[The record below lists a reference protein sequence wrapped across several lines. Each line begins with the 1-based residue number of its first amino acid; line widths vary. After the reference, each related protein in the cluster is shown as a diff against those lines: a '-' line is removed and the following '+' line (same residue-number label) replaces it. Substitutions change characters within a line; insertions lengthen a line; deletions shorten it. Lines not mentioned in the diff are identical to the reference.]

1 MKRLLAPLACLPA
14 LLPVFLAAN
23 AAAQEPP
30 PADRI
35 GVSVGHSR
43 LDHGQADWS
52 ERTLNYVH
60 QWEKRRLAELSV
72 TETRRFGET
81 DTELSAGYTHP
92 VSQLLTASVQLQA
105 SPTHRVLARHGI
117 GASVQYEF
125 RPAWLLHGALR
136 HTRYDATPVNRAS
149 VMLEHYVGDWGVL
162 GGFHHAHA
170 LGTDT
175 QAYELRASYY
185 YGDRSSIGVIAST
198 GDEATQVAAGAVAI
212 AQVRSLALT
221 GRHALGRSWS
231 LQYGLHRVR
240 QGDFYTR
247 TGATLGLDYL
257 F

>member
-1 MKRLLAPLACLPA
+1 MKRLHARLAVLPTLLA
-14 LLPVFLAAN
+14 LLVAAN
-23 AAAQEPP
+23 AAAQEQFPT
-30 PADRI
+30 DRV
-35 GVSVGHSR
+35 GLTLGHSR
-43 LDHGQADWS
+43 LDQGQPDWS
-52 ERTLNYVH
+52 ERTLNYAH
-60 QWEKRRLAELSV
+60 QWEKRRLAEASI

-81 DTELSAGYTHP
+81 DTELAAGYTHP
-92 VSQLLTASVQLQA
+92 LSQALTASVQLQY
-105 SPTHRVLARHGI
+105 SPTHRVLARHGV

-136 HTRYDATPVNRAS
+136 HTRYDDTPVNRAS
-149 VMLEHYVGDWGVL
+149 VMLERYVGDWGFL
-162 GGFHHAHA
+162 GGVHLAHA

-198 GDEATQVAAGAVAI
+198 GDEATQVGAGAIAI
-212 AQVRSLALT
+212 AKVRSLALT

-240 QGDFYTR
+240 QGDYYTR